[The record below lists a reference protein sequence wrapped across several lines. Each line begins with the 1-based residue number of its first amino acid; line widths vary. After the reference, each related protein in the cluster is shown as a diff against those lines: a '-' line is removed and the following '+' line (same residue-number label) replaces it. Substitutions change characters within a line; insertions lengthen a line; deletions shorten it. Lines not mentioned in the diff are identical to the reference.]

1 MTTKVLNLKSQS
13 LDSNYVLG
21 KYGKMILDYMV
32 EEQED
37 RYIDLVFTGE
47 IYQLVYEKELYLNN
61 LYINLTKELM
71 VKNPRPIT
79 NNIMEMA
86 NHLSM
91 INDIV
96 ENQIILEI
104 KKTI

>member
-21 KYGKMILDYMV
+21 KYGKMILDYML